1 MEITLAT
8 SSTASPLNALIWV
21 FGIGGGAVL
30 ILMLTAVAL
39 AWNHK
44 IRRKAGTYTIFRSGQ
59 IVTIGD
65 LVVDTRLREDAE
77 EVAKR
82 AKESPRVG
90 RLIT

>member
-1 MEITLAT
+1 LV
-8 SSTASPLNALIWV
+8 WV

-44 IRRKAGTYTIFRSGQ
+44 IRRKAGIYGIFGSDR

-65 LVVDTRLREDAE
+65 LVVDARLREEAE
-77 EVAKR
+77 EVAKQAKQ

-90 RLIT
+90 RLTT